1 VGFITVYLGIYG
13 GGGTP
18 IVVLD
23 KEGLG
28 FTVGETLAFTFS
40 EGAPEFTFDAG
51 QPAFTFRD
59 DSSP

>member
-1 VGFITVYLGIYG
+1 MVPFVLPLGRWDG
-13 GGGTP
+13 LSGLP
-18 IVVLD
+18 NPLN

-28 FTVGETLAFTFS
+28 FTVGETLAFTFY

-59 DSSP
+59 DSPP